1 MCVKISIAGI
11 LDDGSAL
18 HWSEVSA
25 SSLLG
30 IGVDNEIVENGSLGG
45 QPEESAA
52 CIHLGLR
59 RIQPRAKVLLLALRS
74 AAYYLIFI
82 ISRSSSIRTRIMP
95 QPWDASTKVLK
106 TST

>member
-1 MCVKISIAGI
+1 MCQNAIAGI

-18 HWSEVSA
+18 HWSEVTA

-30 IGVDNEIVENGSLGG
+30 IREDNEIVENGSLGG

-59 RIQPRAKVLLLALRS
+59 EHSYFTSPKAFLRVQ
-74 AAYYLIFI
+74 ANFFEKHLFYRVDICF
-82 ISRSSSIRTRIMP
+82 
-95 QPWDASTKVLK
+95 
-106 TST
+106 

>member
-1 MCVKISIAGI
+1 M
-11 LDDGSAL
+11 DDGSAL
-18 HWSEVSA
+18 HWSEVTA

-59 RIQPRAKVLLLALRS
+59 RIQPRAKVELGLVYTRFRS
-74 AAYYLIFI
+74 SRQVISNNQPIFSPGHDIIYTYLPRIEFEILNIFI
-82 ISRSSSIRTRIMP
+82 FLI
-95 QPWDASTKVLK
+95 
-106 TST
+106 

>member
-1 MCVKISIAGI
+1 MSVCVKISIAGI

-18 HWSEVSA
+18 HWSEVTA

-59 RIQPRAKVLLLALRS
+59 EHS
-74 AAYYLIFI
+74 YF
-82 ISRSSSIRTRIMP
+82 T
-95 QPWDASTKVLK
+95 STKEYLK
-106 TST
+106 YQWHR

>member
-1 MCVKISIAGI
+1 MKHVECVCQNAIAGI

-18 HWSEVSA
+18 HWSEVTA

-59 RIQPRAKVLLLALRS
+59 EHSYI
-74 AAYYLIFI
+74 
-82 ISRSSSIRTRIMP
+82 
-95 QPWDASTKVLK
+95 
-106 TST
+106 TSHQKPF

>member
-1 MCVKISIAGI
+1 MTCAGQPVFKNVRFFQHKAWGKLKHVECVCQNAIAGI

-18 HWSEVSA
+18 HWSEVTA

-59 RIQPRAKVLLLALRS
+59 EHS
-74 AAYYLIFI
+74 YL
-82 ISRSSSIRTRIMP
+82 
-95 QPWDASTKVLK
+95 
-106 TST
+106 TSHQKPF